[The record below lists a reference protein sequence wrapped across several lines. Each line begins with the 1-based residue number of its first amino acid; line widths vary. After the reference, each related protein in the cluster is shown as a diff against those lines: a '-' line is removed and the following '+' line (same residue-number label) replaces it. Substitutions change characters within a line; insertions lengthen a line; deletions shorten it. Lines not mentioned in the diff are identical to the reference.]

1 MILGWGNGNV
11 ARGVGAW
18 RCTTSAAIPQSGP
31 ARAVQCPTGALIAA
45 RPRNAAPYTQPYVHR
60 RGAHCAPVPIC
71 HVRNFPEKALLRWVG
86 GRTLFAPTFST
97 GKNWKLTDKA
107 AARAVWRQR
116 EIARGVG
123 DAAPYGLLLQLRYTI
138 VYHFLQMFTMI
149 LQFAAGNAI
158 IGKKAREQLLNTQL
172 FPFLRPMRTAPALR
186 LARGA
191 AN

>member
-1 MILGWGNGNV
+1 MEMLHGASGTPPPTNKQKNAGN
-11 ARGVGAW
+11 ARKIVGADA
-18 RCTTSAAIPQSGP
+18 CI
-31 ARAVQCPTGALIAA
+31 
-45 RPRNAAPYTQPYVHR
+45 RPRVDASIDPY
-60 RGAHCAPVPIC
+60 G
-71 HVRNFPEKALLRWVG
+71 
-86 GRTLFAPTFST
+86 
-97 GKNWKLTDKA
+97 LTYMD
-107 AARAVWRQR
+107 RQQGEWRQR
-116 EIARGVG
+116 EIVRGVG

-138 VYHFLQMFTMI
+138 VYHFLQKFTMI

>member
-18 RCTTSAAIPQSGP
+18 RRTTSAAIPQSGP

-107 AARAVWRQR
+107 AV
-116 EIARGVG
+116 IAKRLGGVKTP
-123 DAAPYGLLLQLRYTI
+123 PYGIEGEGGVRPQNYLYYTTSCKCS
-138 VYHFLQMFTMI
+138 Q
-149 LQFAAGNAI
+149 
-158 IGKKAREQLLNTQL
+158 
-172 FPFLRPMRTAPALR
+172 
-186 LARGA
+186 
-191 AN
+191 